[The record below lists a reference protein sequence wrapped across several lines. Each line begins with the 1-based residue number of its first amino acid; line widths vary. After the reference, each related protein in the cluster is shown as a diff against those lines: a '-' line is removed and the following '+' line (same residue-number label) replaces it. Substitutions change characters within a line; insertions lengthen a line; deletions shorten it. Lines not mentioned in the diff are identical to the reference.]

1 MPSRKGTAVI
11 VVARTTLNT
20 GEERA
25 THYGP
30 FLPHAGSATTWFVQ
44 TLKNELADNHL
55 YQDFEV
61 TIENLF
67 IGDLSLIHICVRC
80 RRDAKRARRPR
91 L

>member
-67 IGDLSLIHICVRC
+67 IGDNESDCAVVATR
-80 RRDAKRARRPR
+80 
-91 L
+91 